1 MYADKDQW
9 RGSRMSDWKNRG
21 GETTASIQLPPMD
34 LNREHIFE
42 LVTLEIQEGVTE
54 TYEGESKIVNKVKMI
69 WKESGKDKDFHR
81 VWLTFNEFY
90 SEKSN
95 LMKFLLAASGKV
107 FVPNVKV
114 TLGDFLTERHLIKV
128 MLKARFDKI
137 KGTPNGYYDFIP
149 ASIKPISASPS
160 PASPQSGD
168 SSVLLANAMLI
179 VHGCE
184 DAMSAT
190 NKLFERNAKTE
201 VVQAF
206 LAAHKAG
213 TVKFPIQ

>member
-1 MYADKDQW
+1 
-9 RGSRMSDWKNRG
+9 MSDWKNRG

-149 ASIKPISASPS
+149 ASIKPISASQS
-160 PASPQSGD
+160 PASPATGD

-190 NKLFERNAKTE
+190 QRLFDAQCKAE

-206 LAAHKAG
+206 MQANKEG
-213 TVKFPIQ
+213 KITYPCK

>member
-1 MYADKDQW
+1 
-9 RGSRMSDWKNRG
+9 MSDWKNRG
-21 GETTASIQLPPMD
+21 GETTASVQLPPMD

-95 LMKFLLAASGKV
+95 LMKFLLSASGKV
-107 FVPNVKV
+107 FVPNVRV
-114 TLGDFLTERHLIKV
+114 SLGDFLTDKHQVRA

-149 ASIKPISASPS
+149 ASIKPAGLNTVFKE
-160 PASPQSGD
+160 SGTPVGKPD
-168 SSVLLANAMLI
+168 ATLTNALLLAKGATSGTDAYFKLADAKCPPELI
-179 VHGCE
+179 AV
-184 DAMSAT
+184 
-190 NKLFERNAKTE
+190 F
-201 VVQAF
+201 VQADK
-206 LAAHKAG
+206 LG
-213 TVKFPIQ
+213 QVKYPI

>member
-1 MYADKDQW
+1 
-9 RGSRMSDWKNRG
+9 MSDWKNRG

-149 ASIKPISASPS
+149 ASIKPISASQS

-190 NKLFERNAKTE
+190 QRLFDAQVKPE
-201 VVQAF
+201 VVQVF
-206 LAAHKAG
+206 MAANKEG
-213 TVKFPIQ
+213 KITYPCK

>member
-1 MYADKDQW
+1 
-9 RGSRMSDWKNRG
+9 MSDWKNRG
-21 GETTASIQLPPMD
+21 GETTASVQLPPMD

-149 ASIKPISASPS
+149 ASIKPISASQP

-168 SSVLLANAMLI
+168 TSVLLANAMLI

-190 NKLFERNAKTE
+190 QRLFDAQCKAE

-206 LAAHKAG
+206 MQANKEG
-213 TVKFPIQ
+213 KITYPCK

>member
-1 MYADKDQW
+1 
-9 RGSRMSDWKNRG
+9 MSDWKNRG

-149 ASIKPISASPS
+149 ASIKPISASQS

-190 NKLFERNAKTE
+190 QRLFDAQCKAE
-201 VVQAF
+201 VVQVF
-206 LAAHKAG
+206 MAANKEG
-213 TVKFPIQ
+213 KITYPCK